1 MLWPLPLQEYRQLAL
16 SDNSGL
22 SSQVDVQVIVTEA
35 QENDVDKLE
44 YQKHA
49 YVAVALIMAITL
61 ISVFF
66 PMLVTS
72 SAFGLNANVYQS
84 AAPAPCKDPC
94 R

>member
-1 MLWPLPLQEYRQLAL
+1 MAL

-49 YVAVALIMAITL
+49 YVAVGLIMAITI

-72 SAFGLNANVYQS
+72 SVFGLNDNVYHA
-84 AAPAPCKDPC
+84 AAPGPCKDPC